1 MATEYNPY
9 IGKYVDTQTHTVVEK
24 PSTPTGNAGSSSK
37 INQNVS
43 MADTGGLKG
52 GKHTGVVGNANQ
64 QANVVGTAGV
74 QTPKANVVSSQ
85 QKSGGNTQTKPI
97 GTETTV
103 TRADGTTVKAYI
115 VDGTT
120 RDANGNAFS
129 FKNGDTVKT
138 QGGDYV
144 WNNGK
149 ATKVNTNA
157 GNNSGTKSG
166 VPEKETS
173 VVPTT
178 NNTNK
183 SGTGNKDTQPADNRT
198 LKSGSD
204 KDKSSGGNQPT
215 VSGDVSSAAK
225 DLVREYQLGRIT
237 DPSRYLKDRMLGNL
251 SQADYNYIVGTA
263 PGLRDYLMELEFAS
277 TPGNNAY
284 VAPSTNPTPTAPKNN
299 TQKGDATGAGAG
311 VTPKKN
317 TPSTIS
323 EASGAYLDDWES
335 GAGSGAGAG
344 GANGNTNGAGNAS
357 GNKTIADMVKESGG
371 KLTPEIVKAD
381 PRVVSNEDGTMIYI
395 AVGGGGWIPIDQVDV
410 PTYVNGGYA
419 VNADTSEIMEDNG
432 PQFMSYGDGSRPDDK
447 SNAYVP
453 PKGGVPTTV
462 VRNGQ
467 DIPAYIID
475 GETYDVS
482 GARFQ
487 FQDGDAVNTKD
498 GQYIWQDGR
507 ATKNEGDPITGK
519 PYEGSLATEALK
531 PPTVTDA
538 DIPDTV
544 PAGVRDDLLNFIID
558 MISGGQTTPTTP
570 STTPTTTLTTTPGI
584 EQTEGTASAASD
596 YSGMSDAEIQQFI
609 QDAIAAG
616 DEAAIRDYMTWA
628 EAQSIARERMNPL
641 YDKYIKQQLDDIDL
655 KALRGGFYGQLPT
668 EALRQQAMAATEGD
682 RTQAI
687 IDYAQQLLDADREGV
702 LADAK
707 LSQDA
712 KMDNINTLLTLLE
725 SNRKAESEQEDR
737 NLKKYIADQDSFNTQ
752 GKLQN
757 DAQQANN
764 QLAFDIWKT
773 IFNADQDASQLA
785 TKQNFDKWMA
795 EFDAGNEAAIL
806 ASKQAFDK
814 WLSEYDWANKLT
826 QQDKDLAFKK
836 WAALL

>member
-37 INQNVS
+37 INQNVN

-85 QKSGGNTQTKPI
+85 QKSGGNTQTKPV

-149 ATKVNTNA
+149 ATKVDTNA
-157 GNNSGTKSG
+157 VKSG
-166 VPEKETS
+166 VSEKETS

-183 SGTGNKDTQPADNRT
+183 SGTGNKDAQPADNRT

-284 VAPSTNPTPTAPKNN
+284 VAPSTNPTPTTPKNN
-299 TQKGDATGAGAG
+299 TTKGDATGAGAG

-344 GANGNTNGAGNAS
+344 GANGNTNGAGNVS

-395 AVGGGGWIPIDQVDV
+395 AVPGGGWIPIEQLDV

-475 GETYDVS
+475 GVTYDVS

-498 GQYIWQDGR
+498 GQYIWQDGHS
-507 ATKNEGDPITGK
+507 TKNEGDPIMGK
-519 PYEGSLATEALK
+519 PYEGYLATEPLQPEKK
-531 PPTVTDA
+531 PVTAA
-538 DIPDTV
+538 DLPDTMSDSV
-544 PAGVRDDLLNFIID
+544 LD
-558 MISGGQTTPTTP
+558 MILGFLNGDTGQGNAQGNPQAPTYP
-570 STTPTTTLTTTPGI
+570 ST
-584 EQTEGTASAASD
+584 EQEAGTATAVSD
-596 YSGMSDAEIQQFI
+596 YSGMSDADIQQFI
-609 QDAIAAG
+609 ANAIATG
-616 DEAAIRDYMTWA
+616 NEAAIRDYMTWA
-628 EAQSIARERMNPL
+628 EAQAIARERMNPL